1 MSVIRVHAEPADA
14 VIFPRLSC
22 YLPRAGSPPYFLGE
36 SRVTVGIKSKQ
47 PFSGEVYNVTCVEA
61 GGEPLT
67 AGGPGVSPAYFP
79 KPPCY

>member
-1 MSVIRVHAEPADA
+1 MHAEPADA
-14 VIFPRLSC
+14 VIFLTFPVT
-22 YLPRAGSPPYFLGE
+22 LPRAGSPPYLLGE
-36 SRVTVGIKSKQ
+36 GRVTVGIKSKQ
-47 PFSGEVYNVTCVEA
+47 PFPREVYNVTCVEA